1 VHSAAALRLGYVR
14 AVGPVDLRRR
24 APGAKA
30 PVLILGFNA
39 GLEDLLHPRRQRQG
53 QRQRQRLAL
62 RAFVVPTLRQAQG
75 RLLRKRREGWGTR
88 FVSCGGEVKVPVPR
102 LFKERRDKDGP
113 PGIDPPFAKL
123 IRGGWFAKVFFMSD
137 RVMSESAM
145 SESTEQI
152 RELLDSVYR
161 VDSGRIL
168 ATLIRLLGDFD
179 LAEEAMHEAFAA
191 ALSLWPKSGVPG
203 NPRPWLISTA
213 RFKAIDT
220 LRRRARFDASQDEF
234 VRYFE
239 AQSISAERS
248 NKNEEHGLEDDY
260 LEDDRLRLIFTCCHP
275 SLAPDARVALTLR
288 EVCGLTTEEIAK
300 AFLITPRTLAQR
312 VVRAKA
318 KIRETP
324 IRYEVP
330 TPGELPERLGAVLQV
345 IYLVFNEGYSAAAG
359 AEVTR
364 AELTGEAIRLGR
376 LLVELHLTEL
386 GPEPEVIGL
395 LSLMLLQ
402 ESRRAARNS
411 PTGELILLE
420 NQDRALWNRE
430 QIAEGVA
437 LLEKALQYRQ
447 KSRRFGSYTLQAAIA
462 AVHAE
467 AESVARTDWRQI
479 VALYDRLLQVQPS
492 PVVQLNRAVA
502 IAMRDGPE
510 AGLTNIDAVLEHG
523 ELANYYLAHSARAD
537 MCRRLGRTAEAR
549 ASYEKALA
557 LTQQEPERQFLQE
570 RIRQLK

>member
-1 VHSAAALRLGYVR
+1 
-14 AVGPVDLRRR
+14 
-24 APGAKA
+24 
-30 PVLILGFNA
+30 
-39 GLEDLLHPRRQRQG
+39 
-53 QRQRQRLAL
+53 
-62 RAFVVPTLRQAQG
+62 
-75 RLLRKRREGWGTR
+75 
-88 FVSCGGEVKVPVPR
+88 
-102 LFKERRDKDGP
+102 
-113 PGIDPPFAKL
+113 
-123 IRGGWFAKVFFMSD
+123 
-137 RVMSESAM
+137 
-145 SESTEQI
+145 
-152 RELLDSVYR
+152 
-161 VDSGRIL
+161 
-168 ATLIRLLGDFD
+168 LLGDFD

-191 ALSLWPKSGVPG
+191 ALSLWPRSGVPG

-220 LRRRARFDASQDEF
+220 LRRRARFDASQDEL
-234 VRYFE
+234 VRYLE
-239 AQSISAERS
+239 AQWSSAERS
-248 NKNEEHGLEDDY
+248 NEENSLEDDR

-275 SLAPDARVALTLR
+275 SLAPEARIALTLR

-300 AFLITPRTLAQR
+300 AFLTTPRTLAQR
-312 VVRAKA
+312 IVRAKA

-324 IRYEVP
+324 IPYEVP
-330 TPGELPERLGAVLQV
+330 TPQDLPERLGAVLQV

-376 LLVELHLTEL
+376 LLTEL
-386 GPEPEVIGL
+386 RPEPEVMGL

-402 ESRRAARNS
+402 ESRHAARTS

-420 NQDRALWNRE
+420 NQDRSLWNRE

-437 LLEKALQYRQ
+437 LVEKAL

-467 AESVARTDWRQI
+467 AESAAVTDWRQI
-479 VALYDRLLQVQPS
+479 VALYNRLVRIQPS

-510 AGLTNIDAVLEHG
+510 AGLTHIDAVLEHG

-537 MCRRLGRTAEAR
+537 MYRRLGRTAEAR
-549 ASYEKALA
+549 SSYEKALA

-570 RIRQLK
+570 RIRQLNRDPQRTLAKPR

>member
-1 VHSAAALRLGYVR
+1 
-14 AVGPVDLRRR
+14 
-24 APGAKA
+24 
-30 PVLILGFNA
+30 
-39 GLEDLLHPRRQRQG
+39 
-53 QRQRQRLAL
+53 
-62 RAFVVPTLRQAQG
+62 
-75 RLLRKRREGWGTR
+75 
-88 FVSCGGEVKVPVPR
+88 
-102 LFKERRDKDGP
+102 
-113 PGIDPPFAKL
+113 
-123 IRGGWFAKVFFMSD
+123 MSE
-137 RVMSESAM
+137 RVMSERSV
-145 SESTEQI
+145 SERATEQI
-152 RELLDSVYR
+152 REVLDSLYR
-161 VDSGRIL
+161 VESGRIL

-191 ALSLWPKSGVPG
+191 ALSLWPSSGVPD

-220 LRRRARFDASQDEF
+220 LRRRARFDASQDEL
-234 VRYFE
+234 VRYIE
-239 AQSISAERS
+239 AQSTPAERS
-248 NKNEEHGLEDDY
+248 NPESL

-275 SLAPDARVALTLR
+275 LLAPEARVALTLR

-300 AFLITPRTLAQR
+300 AFLTTPRTLAQR
-312 VVRAKA
+312 IVRAKA
-318 KIRETP
+318 KIREERIP
-324 IRYEVP
+324 YEVP
-330 TPGELPERLGAVLQV
+330 TPQELPERLGAVLQV
-345 IYLVFNEGYSAAAG
+345 TYLVFNEGYSAAAG

-376 LLVELHLTEL
+376 LLMELR
-386 GPEPEVIGL
+386 PEPEVIGL
-395 LSLMLLQ
+395 LALMLLQ
-402 ESRRAARNS
+402 ESRRAARTS
-411 PTGELILLE
+411 PSGELILLE

-437 LLEKALQYRQ
+437 LLEKALQQQQ

-467 AESVARTDWRQI
+467 AESVAATDWRQI
-479 VALYDRLLQVQPS
+479 VALYDQLLRIQPS

-510 AGLTNIDAVLEHG
+510 AGLAHIDAVLGDSSGKQG

-537 MCRRLGRTAEAR
+537 MYRRLGRTAEAR

-570 RIRQLK
+570 RIRRLK